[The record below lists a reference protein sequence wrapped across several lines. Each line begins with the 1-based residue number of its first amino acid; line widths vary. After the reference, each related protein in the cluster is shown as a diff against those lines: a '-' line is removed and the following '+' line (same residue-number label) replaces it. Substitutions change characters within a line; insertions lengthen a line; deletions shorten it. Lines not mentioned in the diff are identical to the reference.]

1 MFTGYCQD
9 NRKLKL
15 QRIARENHIRPL
27 YCGLT
32 RNHII
37 GTKINS
43 SEDVV
48 LSRFASVDLDQL
60 RLAGYSDWVMQG
72 GHLVGKFPW
81 QERPL
86 KNRSILLP
94 GRKQINI

>member
-1 MFTGYCQD
+1 M
-9 NRKLKL
+9 L
-15 QRIARENHIRPL
+15 A
-27 YCGLT
+27 

-43 SEDVV
+43 SEDVL

-60 RLAGYSDWVMQG
+60 RLAGYPDWVMQG

-81 QERPL
+81 QERSL

-94 GRKQINI
+94 GRKQINM